1 MIEIIAIVV
10 LAAAFLLFIVLALCG
25 YSIGTY
31 NGLTE
36 AFQDIETQFSNIRTE
51 YQRRSDLFF
60 NLVEATKS
68 HKKFEKSTLIE
79 VMKARQGNF
88 GTTKPEQLKSM
99 SKLDG
104 IFGKLAVVFEN
115 YPNLKSNEQHNKLM
129 DETRITEDR
138 INIARTDFNEEVREY
153 NIMCKTFP
161 SKLIAGMFGFKVY
174 PYYMNDSETNK
185 PMRMNLD

>member
-1 MIEIIAIVV
+1 MIEIIAI
-10 LAAAFLLFIVLALCG
+10 IVLASAVFCFIALSTVG
-25 YSIGTY
+25 YGIGTY

-36 AFQDIETQFSNIRTE
+36 AFQDIETQFSNIKAE
-51 YQRRSDLFF
+51 HQRRSDLFY

-79 VMKARQGNF
+79 VMKARTGNF
-88 GTTKPEQLKSM
+88 GTSKPEQIKTLG
-99 SKLDG
+99 KLDG
-104 IFGKLAVVFEN
+104 MFSKLFAVFEN

-129 DETRITEDR
+129 DEVRITEDR

-153 NIMCKTFP
+153 NIMVKTFP

-174 PYYMNDSETNK
+174 PYYMNNSETDK